1 MITPTAMNATA
12 TATATATAPDANAC
26 CSEAEVIAL
35 VQRFYAKVRTDALLG
50 PIFNHHIHDWDAHL
64 AHLTDFWSAML
75 RGTRRFSGA
84 PMPKHMALPG
94 LNPDLF
100 RRWLTLFGQTT
111 TELGNPDLKAAA
123 DARAALIAERFWQ
136 RYQVEGYDV
145 RHTPP
150 TTLTERK
157 SPCAVPC

>member
-1 MITPTAMNATA
+1 MITPTAMNA

-100 RRWLTLFGQTT
+100 RRWLMLFGQTT

-157 SPCAVPC
+157 SPCAAPC